1 MAIEKSKRDLIRRLS
16 DEFLV
21 ALQPDHPYLLF
32 TPDLLVSNYNNLI
45 GIFFPDNFELQ
56 GGFDYLLSRLVL
68 SRLALPSKNFSCVLV
83 INYDD
88 NQLPEE
94 KAAYTFDKI
103 VNSDDYDQLREFINQ
118 PQTRKISN
126 IHEVKNSFFQ
136 RFEIIYEESYK
147 IWESDKWGKDPFK
160 ILKKLKERDQG
171 QPVSIQSWAERGEE
185 SKDIRS
191 TYLEYSGRKVIET
204 LKFSSPSYEAKL
216 RNLYKDGL
224 LRCYSLDNGVP
235 YFKKSRATT
244 NVLIVDDLPILEY
257 DPFKLIRTTAFA
269 GWSMVKVRSLDELD
283 EFINLLDEKL
293 RSSEQ

>member
-56 GGFDYLLSRLVL
+56 GGFDYLLSRMVL
-68 SRLALPSKNFSCVLV
+68 SRLALPSKNFYCVLL
-83 INYDD
+83 INSDD
-88 NQLPEE
+88 HQLPEQ
-94 KAAYTFDKI
+94 AAYNFDKI
-103 VNSDDYDQLREFINQ
+103 VNSDDYDDLREFINQ
-118 PQTRKISN
+118 PPTRRIGD
-126 IHEVKNSFFQ
+126 IHEVKNKFFQ

-147 IWESDKWGKDPFK
+147 IWESDRCGKDPFK
-160 ILKKLKERDQG
+160 ILKELKERDRG
-171 QPVSIQSWAERGEE
+171 QPVPIQSWAERREE

-204 LKFSSPSYEAKL
+204 LKCSSPSYEAKL
-216 RNLYKDGL
+216 QNLYKDGL
-224 LRCYSLDNGVP
+224 LLCYSLDNGVP
-235 YFKKSRATT
+235 SFKKSRATT

-269 GWSMVKVRSLDELD
+269 GWSMVKVRSLDELY
-283 EFINLLDEKL
+283 EFITLLEEKL

>member
-32 TPDLLVSNYNNLI
+32 TPDLLVSNYSNLI

-56 GGFDYLLSRLVL
+56 GGFDYLLSRMVL
-68 SRLALPSKNFSCVLV
+68 SRLALPSKNFYCVLV
-83 INYDD
+83 INSDD
-88 NQLPEE
+88 NKLPK
-94 KAAYTFDKI
+94 KAAYNFHKI
-103 VNSDDYDQLREFINQ
+103 VNIDEYDELREFINQ
-118 PQTRKISN
+118 PPTRRIGD
-126 IHEVKNSFFQ
+126 IHEVKNKFFQ

-147 IWESDKWGKDPFK
+147 IWESDRCGKDPFK
-160 ILKKLKERDQG
+160 ILKELKERSQG
-171 QPVSIQSWAERGEE
+171 QPVSIQSWAERREE

-204 LKFSSPSYEAKL
+204 LKCSSPSYEAKL
-216 RNLYKDGL
+216 RNLYNDGL
-224 LRCYSLDNGVP
+224 LLCYSLDNGVP
-235 YFKKSRATT
+235 YLKSRATT
-244 NVLIVDDLPILEY
+244 NVLIVDELPILEY

-269 GWSMVKVRSLDELD
+269 GWSMVKVRSLDELE
-283 EFINLLDEKL
+283 EFISLLDQKL

>member
-56 GGFDYLLSRLVL
+56 GGFDYLLSRMVL
-68 SRLALPSKNFSCVLV
+68 SRLALPSKNFYCVLV
-83 INYDD
+83 INSDD
-88 NQLPEE
+88 NQLPK
-94 KAAYTFDKI
+94 KAAYNFHKI
-103 VNSDDYDQLREFINQ
+103 VNIDEYDELREFINQ
-118 PQTRKISN
+118 PPTRRMGD
-126 IHEVKNSFFQ
+126 IHEVKNKFFQ

-147 IWESDKWGKDPFK
+147 ILESDRCGKDPFK
-160 ILKKLKERDQG
+160 ILKELKERDQG
-171 QPVSIQSWAERGEE
+171 QPVSIQSWAERREE

-191 TYLEYSGRKVIET
+191 TYLEYSGRKVIEK

-224 LRCYSLDNGVP
+224 LLCYSFDNGVP
-235 YFKKSRATT
+235 YLKSRATT
-244 NVLIVDDLPILEY
+244 NVLIVDELPILEY

-269 GWSMVKVRSLDELD
+269 GWSMVKVRSLDELY

>member
-1 MAIEKSKRDLIRRLS
+1 MAIEKSKRELIRRLS

-56 GGFDYLLSRLVL
+56 GGFDYLLSRMVL

-83 INYDD
+83 INSDD
-88 NQLPEE
+88 NHLPER
-94 KAAYTFDKI
+94 AADNFYKI
-103 VNSDDYDQLREFINQ
+103 VNIDEYDELREFINQ
-118 PQTRKISN
+118 PQTRRISN
-126 IHEVKNSFFQ
+126 IHEVKNRFFQ

-147 IWESDKWGKDPFK
+147 IWESDRWGKDPFK
-160 ILKKLKERDQG
+160 ILKELKERYQG
-171 QPVSIQSWAERGEE
+171 QPVSIQSLAERGEE

-204 LKFSSPSYEAKL
+204 LKCSSPSYEAKL

-224 LRCYSLDNGVP
+224 LLCYSLDNGVP
-235 YFKKSRATT
+235 YLKSRATT
-244 NVLIVDDLPILEY
+244 NVLIVDELPILEY

-269 GWSMVKVRSLDELD
+269 GWSMVKVSSLDEL
-283 EFINLLDEKL
+283 EVFISLLDKKL

>member
-16 DEFLV
+16 EEFLV

-32 TPDLLVSNYNNLI
+32 TPDLLVSNYSNLI

-56 GGFDYLLSRLVL
+56 GGFDYLLSRMVL
-68 SRLALPSKNFSCVLV
+68 SRLALPSKNFYCVLL
-83 INYDD
+83 INSDD
-88 NQLPEE
+88 HQLPEQ
-94 KAAYTFDKI
+94 AAYNFDKI
-103 VNSDDYDQLREFINQ
+103 VNSDDYDDLREFINQ
-118 PQTRKISN
+118 PPTRRIGD
-126 IHEVKNSFFQ
+126 IHEVKNKFFQ

-147 IWESDKWGKDPFK
+147 IWESDRCGKDPFK
-160 ILKKLKERDQG
+160 ILKELKERDRG
-171 QPVSIQSWAERGEE
+171 QPVPIQSWAERREE

-204 LKFSSPSYEAKL
+204 LKCSSPSYEAKL

-224 LRCYSLDNGVP
+224 LLCYSLDNGVP
-235 YFKKSRATT
+235 YLKKSRATT
-244 NVLIVDDLPILEY
+244 NVLIVDELPILEY

-269 GWSMVKVRSLDELD
+269 GWSMVKVRSLDKLY
-283 EFINLLDEKL
+283 EFINLLEEKL

>member
-45 GIFFPDNFELQ
+45 GIFFPDNFELH
-56 GGFDYLLSRLVL
+56 GGFDYLLSRMVL
-68 SRLALPSKNFSCVLV
+68 SRLALPSKNFYCVLV

-88 NQLPEE
+88 NQLP
-94 KAAYTFDKI
+94 KQAAYNFHKI
-103 VNSDDYDQLREFINQ
+103 VNIDEYDELREFINQ
-118 PQTRKISN
+118 APTRISGD
-126 IHEVKNSFFQ
+126 IHEVKNNFFQ

-147 IWESDKWGKDPFK
+147 IWESDRCGKDPFK
-160 ILKKLKERDQG
+160 ILKELKERDQG
-171 QPVSIQSWAERGEE
+171 QPVPIQSWAERREE
-185 SKDIRS
+185 SKDIKS

-204 LKFSSPSYEAKL
+204 LKCSSPSYEAKL

-224 LRCYSLDNGVP
+224 LLCYSLDNGVP

-244 NVLIVDDLPILEY
+244 NVLIVDELPILEY

-269 GWSMVKVRSLDELD
+269 GWSMVKVRSLDELY

>member
-32 TPDLLVSNYNNLI
+32 TPDLLVSNYSNLI

-56 GGFDYLLSRLVL
+56 GGFDYLLSRMVL
-68 SRLALPSKNFSCVLV
+68 SRLALPSKNFYCVLV
-83 INYDD
+83 INSDD
-88 NQLPEE
+88 NQLPE
-94 KAAYTFDKI
+94 KAAYNFHKI
-103 VNSDDYDQLREFINQ
+103 VNIDEYDELREFINQ
-118 PQTRKISN
+118 PPTRRIGD
-126 IHEVKNSFFQ
+126 IHEVKNKFFQ

-147 IWESDKWGKDPFK
+147 IWESARCGKDPFK
-160 ILKKLKERDQG
+160 ILKELKERDQG
-171 QPVSIQSWAERGEE
+171 QPVSIQSWVERREE

-204 LKFSSPSYEAKL
+204 LKCSSPSYEAKL

-224 LRCYSLDNGVP
+224 LQCYSLDNGVP
-235 YFKKSRATT
+235 YLKSRATT
-244 NVLIVDDLPILEY
+244 NVLIVDELPILEY

-269 GWSMVKVRSLDELD
+269 GWSMVKVRSLDELY

>member
-56 GGFDYLLSRLVL
+56 GGFDYLLSRMVL
-68 SRLALPSKNFSCVLV
+68 SRLALPSKNFYCVLV
-83 INYDD
+83 LNSDD
-88 NQLPEE
+88 NQLPEQ
-94 KAAYTFDKI
+94 AANNFDKI
-103 VNSDDYDQLREFINQ
+103 VNSDDYDDLREFINQ
-118 PQTRKISN
+118 PPTRRIGD
-126 IHEVKNSFFQ
+126 IHEVKNKFFQ

-147 IWESDKWGKDPFK
+147 IWESDRCGKDPFK
-160 ILKKLKERDQG
+160 ILKELKERDQG
-171 QPVSIQSWAERGEE
+171 QPVPIQSWAERREE

-204 LKFSSPSYEAKL
+204 LKCSSPSYEAKL
-216 RNLYKDGL
+216 QNLYKDGL
-224 LRCYSLDNGVP
+224 LLCYSLDNGVP
-235 YFKKSRATT
+235 SFKKSRATT

-269 GWSMVKVRSLDELD
+269 GWSMVKVRSLDELY
-283 EFINLLDEKL
+283 EFITLLEEKL

>member
-45 GIFFPDNFELQ
+45 GIFFPDNFELH
-56 GGFDYLLSRLVL
+56 GGFDYLLSRMVL
-68 SRLALPSKNFSCVLV
+68 SRLALPSKNFYCVLV
-83 INYDD
+83 INSDD
-88 NQLPEE
+88 NQLLK
-94 KAAYTFDKI
+94 KAAYNFHKI
-103 VNSDDYDQLREFINQ
+103 VNIDEYDELREFINQ
-118 PQTRKISN
+118 PPTRIIGD
-126 IHEVKNSFFQ
+126 IHEVKNNFFQ

-147 IWESDKWGKDPFK
+147 IWESDRCGKDPFK
-160 ILKKLKERDQG
+160 ILKQLKERDQG
-171 QPVSIQSWAERGEE
+171 QPVPIQSWAERREE

-204 LKFSSPSYEAKL
+204 LKCSSPSYEAKL

-224 LRCYSLDNGVP
+224 LLCYSLDNGVP

-244 NVLIVDDLPILEY
+244 NVLIVDELPILEY

-269 GWSMVKVRSLDELD
+269 GWSMIKVRSLDELY
-283 EFINLLDEKL
+283 EFINLLEEKL

>member
-32 TPDLLVSNYNNLI
+32 TPDLLVSNYSNLI

-56 GGFDYLLSRLVL
+56 GGFDYLLSRMVL
-68 SRLALPSKNFSCVLV
+68 SRLALPSKNFYCVLV
-83 INYDD
+83 LNSDD
-88 NQLPEE
+88 NQLPEQ
-94 KAAYTFDKI
+94 AANNFDKI
-103 VNSDDYDQLREFINQ
+103 VNSDDYDDLREFINQ
-118 PQTRKISN
+118 PPTRIIGD
-126 IHEVKNSFFQ
+126 IHEVKNNFFQ

-147 IWESDKWGKDPFK
+147 IWESDRCGKDPFK
-160 ILKKLKERDQG
+160 ILKELKERDQG
-171 QPVSIQSWAERGEE
+171 QPVPIQSWAERREE

-204 LKFSSPSYEAKL
+204 LKCSSPSYEAKL
-216 RNLYKDGL
+216 QNLYKDGL
-224 LRCYSLDNGVP
+224 LLCYSLDNGVP
-235 YFKKSRATT
+235 SFKKSRATT

-269 GWSMVKVRSLDELD
+269 GWSMVKVRSLDELYD
-283 EFINLLDEKL
+283 FINLLEEKL

>member
-1 MAIEKSKRDLIRRLS
+1 MAIKKSKRELIRRLS

-21 ALQPDHPYLLF
+21 VLQPDHPYLLF

-56 GGFDYLLSRLVL
+56 GGFDYLLSRMVL
-68 SRLALPSKNFSCVLV
+68 SRLALPSKNFYCVLV
-83 INYDD
+83 INSDD
-88 NQLPEE
+88 NQFPE
-94 KAAYTFDKI
+94 KAADNFHKI
-103 VNSDDYDQLREFINQ
+103 VNLDEYDELVEFINQ
-118 PQTRKISN
+118 PQTRRISN
-126 IHEVKNSFFQ
+126 IHEVKNRFFQ

-147 IWESDKWGKDPFK
+147 IWESDRWGKDPFK
-160 ILKKLKERDQG
+160 ILKELKERDRG

-191 TYLEYSGRKVIET
+191 TYLEFSGRKVIET
-204 LKFSSPSYEAKL
+204 LKCSSPSYEAKL

-224 LRCYSLDNGVP
+224 LLCYSLDNGVP
-235 YFKKSRATT
+235 YYLKSRATT
-244 NVLIVDDLPILEY
+244 NVLIVDELPILEY

-269 GWSMVKVRSLDELD
+269 GWSMVKVSSLDELFK
-283 EFINLLDEKL
+283 FISLLDEKL

>member
-32 TPDLLVSNYNNLI
+32 TPDLLVSNYSNLI

-56 GGFDYLLSRLVL
+56 GGFDYLLSRMVL
-68 SRLALPSKNFSCVLV
+68 SRLALPSKNFYCVLV
-83 INYDD
+83 INSDD
-88 NQLPEE
+88 NKLPE
-94 KAAYTFDKI
+94 KAAYNFHKI
-103 VNSDDYDQLREFINQ
+103 VNIDEYDELREFINQ
-118 PQTRKISN
+118 PPTRRIGD
-126 IHEVKNSFFQ
+126 IHEVKNKFFQ

-147 IWESDKWGKDPFK
+147 IWESDRCGKDPFK
-160 ILKKLKERDQG
+160 ILKELKETSQG
-171 QPVSIQSWAERGEE
+171 QPVSIQSWAERREE

-191 TYLEYSGRKVIET
+191 TYLEYSRRKVIET
-204 LKFSSPSYEAKL
+204 LKCSSPSYEAKL

-224 LRCYSLDNGVP
+224 LLCYSLDNGVP
-235 YFKKSRATT
+235 YLKSRSTT
-244 NVLIVDDLPILEY
+244 NVLIVDELPILEY

-269 GWSMVKVRSLDELD
+269 GWSMVKVRSLDELE
-283 EFINLLDEKL
+283 EFISLLDQKL